1 MVGSP
6 VPGNAMNLAL
16 SIALYASMCK
26 ALGLPLRFPG
36 TLTTWHSIVDHTDA
50 DLLAEATLWAA
61 TSPAGENEAF
71 NVNNGDIWRWCE
83 LWPRIAQWFELECAP
98 PVRLSFHQLFND
110 YRAVWR
116 ELAGERLVE
125 ADILRLS
132 DGQFADFV
140 FGWQYDMF
148 GDGSKLRRA
157 GFQRMQATDEMFFSL
172 FSQLRTARVI
182 P

>member
-1 MVGSP
+1 M
-6 VPGNAMNLAL
+6 
-16 SIALYASMCK
+16 
-26 ALGLPLRFPG
+26 
-36 TLTTWHSIVDHTDA
+36 
-50 DLLAEATLWAA
+50 
-61 TSPAGENEAF
+61 
-71 NVNNGDIWRWCE
+71 
-83 LWPRIAQWFELECAP
+83 
-98 PVRLSFHQLFND
+98 
-110 YRAVWR
+110 
-116 ELAGERLVE
+116 E